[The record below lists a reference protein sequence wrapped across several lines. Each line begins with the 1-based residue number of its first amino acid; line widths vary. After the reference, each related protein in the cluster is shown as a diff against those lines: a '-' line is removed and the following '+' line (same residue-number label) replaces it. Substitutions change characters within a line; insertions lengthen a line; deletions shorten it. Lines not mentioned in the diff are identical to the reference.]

1 MSSLDTTCFTYHKSG
16 QYFKL
21 STVYGENPA
30 KPYKPKDRPIQ
41 QFKLY
46 SYIKF
51 LLVKTIK

>member
-41 QFKLY
+41 QFK
-46 SYIKF
+46 
-51 LLVKTIK
+51 